1 MKMVKSLL
9 LGSAAGLV
17 AVAGAQAADL
27 PVKAKPVQYV
37 KICSLYGAGF
47 YYIPGTDMCL
57 KVGGWVRMESAM
69 HANGAST
76 TTQIGDVNNRA
87 TNELWWRH
95 RCYITADARNQTE
108 YGTVR
113 AYIAVGLSTNSTAFA
128 GDNANNQFDANRA
141 MIQWAGF
148 TFGRTTSFYDFYV
161 APATSFQ
168 GYHPSSDVGD
178 GGIGVMMYTA
188 QFGNGFSGSIGVEM
202 RRVVGILNAGT
213 SAGAFSAAGGGG
225 GVGGTA
231 ILGFNQGWIPSGST
245 GASFGSYGGFQV
257 PDIVGNLRVDQAW
270 GSAQIMG
277 AAHLVN
283 ATYYTP
289 EAATVSSATE
299 QGHPGDKWG
308 YAVGAGLRLN
318 APMIGPGDYFQGQV
332 NYSEG
337 AMKYLMANPSSGPW
351 LLRRGNNIAY
361 GILADGVYGGNINT
375 ANQTNMELTR
385 AWGFNAA
392 YEHFWNMKWRT
403 SLYGGYTKIDYD
415 TNANNMLCVMEV
427 NGTGAGSTAAATPGC
442 NNDWSTWWLGSRT
455 QWNVTPDFYLGLDVM
470 YLRLRSAQ
478 TSTGSAV
485 ATGGAAPGVGGS
497 LIPTSLPTGTYSIS
511 DQGNWTVRIRA
522 HKDFYP

>member
-57 KVGGWVRMESAM
+57 KVGGWVRMEAAM

-76 TTQIGDVNNRA
+76 TTQIGDVNSRA

-95 RCYITADARNQTE
+95 RGYITADARNQTE

-128 GDNANNQFDANRA
+128 GDNALNQFDANRA

-161 APATSFQ
+161 APAASFM

-202 RRVVGILNAGT
+202 RRVTGIFA
-213 SAGAFSAAGGGG
+213 
-225 GVGGTA
+225 
-231 ILGFNQGWIPSGST
+231 QGST
-245 GASFGSYGGFQV
+245 TAAVNTAGLSSNWSASGNTVVGFGAYGGYQV

-277 AAHLVN
+277 AMHLVN
-283 ATYYTP
+283 GTYYTEGAGIST
-289 EAATVSSATE
+289 EA
-299 QGHPGDKWG
+299 GHPSDKWG
-308 YAVGAGLRLN
+308 FAAGAGLRLN
-318 APMIGPGDYFQGQV
+318 APMIGPGDYFQAQV
-332 NYSEG
+332 NYTNG
-337 AMKYLMANPSSGPW
+337 ALKYLLANPSSGPW
-351 LLRRGNNIAY
+351 TLRRGTNIAY
-361 GILADGVYGGNINT
+361 GVVADAVYGGGTGT
-375 ANQTNMELTR
+375 ANASALELTT
-385 AWGFNAA
+385 AWGFNAS

-403 SLYGGYTKIDYD
+403 SLYGGYTKVDYN
-415 TNANNMLCVMEV
+415 TNANNMLCWSE
-427 NGTGAGSTAAATPGC
+427 NNATATTAASSGTASTAIAGC

-470 YLRLRSAQ
+470 YLRLHSGT
-478 TSTGSAV
+478 TSTGTLNSV
-485 ATGGAAPGVGGS
+485 GVGAGLLS
-497 LIPTSLPTGTYSIS
+497 TAVSGALNTANATIS
-511 DQGNWTVRIRA
+511 DQGNWTVRFRA